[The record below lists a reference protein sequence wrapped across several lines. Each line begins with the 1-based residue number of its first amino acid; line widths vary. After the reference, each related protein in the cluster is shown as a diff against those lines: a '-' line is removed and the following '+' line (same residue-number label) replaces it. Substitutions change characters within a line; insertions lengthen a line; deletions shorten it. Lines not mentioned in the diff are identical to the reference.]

1 MNAICLL
8 VDRLHAGYVGAY
20 GNTWIETPA
29 IDQLA
34 CESFLFDHMLIDSPN
49 LDSLYRS
56 YWQGRHALCGV
67 ATPNGPPSGPM
78 SGPTLAGLL
87 GSAGVDTTLLT
98 DEPAISGS
106 DLIGQFNELL
116 DLGTPEVTEPASSL
130 EQTHLAGCFTQII
143 NWLDNVPRKPF
154 LLWCHL
160 AGLSGPWDAPLEF
173 RRSYTEPDDPP
184 PRESAETPELML
196 EPDYDPDLL
205 LPITQA
211 YAGQVSL
218 LDTCLGALL
227 EFLAGGNLLDDTL
240 LMLVSARGY
249 PLGEHR
255 RVGIC
260 DNALYGELAHVP
272 MMIRMPDSLGAAARS
287 QALVEPGDIW
297 ATLLEWWKLEG
308 HSSPTGRNLLPLVRD
323 EVESVRDRLCL
334 TGADGQRAIRT
345 PAWYLRETTEP
356 LLFAKPDDRWEANDV
371 ATRCHQV
378 VDDLRAALSQFD
390 EHLQA
395 DRIAELPPLDGILL
409 SGLE

>member
-1 MNAICLL
+1 MNAICLI

-20 GNTWIETPA
+20 GNTWIETPS

-34 CESFLFDHMLIDSPN
+34 CESFLFDHMLIDSPD

-56 YWQGRHALCGV
+56 YWRGRHALCDSRE
-67 ATPNGPPSGPM
+67 GPD
-78 SGPTLAGLL
+78 LLRLL
-87 GSAGVDTTLLT
+87 GTAGVDTTLLT
-98 DEPAISGS
+98 DEPAISGG

-116 DLGTPEVTEPASSL
+116 DLGMPEATEPASSV

-143 NWLDNVPRKPF
+143 NWLDNIPRKPF

-160 AGLSGPWDAPLEF
+160 AGMSGPWDAPLEF
-173 RRSYTEPDDPP
+173 RHNYVEPDDPP
-184 PRESAETPELML
+184 PSQSAEASELML

-227 EFLAGGNLLDDTL
+227 EFLASGNLLDDTL
-240 LMLVSARGY
+240 LMLVSPRGY

-255 RVGIC
+255 RVGTC
-260 DNALYGELAHVP
+260 DNALFGELAHVP
-272 MMIRMPDSLGAAARS
+272 AMIRLPDSLGAAARS
-287 QALVEPGDIW
+287 QALVEPADIW
-297 ATLLEWWKLEG
+297 TTLLDWWKLEG
-308 HSSPTGRNLLPLVRD
+308 HPSPTGRSLLPVVRD
-323 EVESVRDRLCL
+323 EVDSLRDRLCL
-334 TGADGQRAIRT
+334 RGPDGQRAIRT

-378 VDDLRAALSQFD
+378 VDDLREAQSQFD
-390 EHLQA
+390 EHLQS
-395 DRIAELPPLDGILL
+395 DRIAELPPLDEILL